1 MVKAPQASMFGLHL
15 SAVGA
20 GRQGRFQIRGERRL
34 AILRADWD
42 EQTRVW
48 ETSQK
53 VTAGTQKKNN
63 ETIVSWRPRER
74 AQMKRLLKEEGK
86 SFQC

>member
-63 ETIVSWRPRER
+63 ATIVTFLH
-74 AQMKRLLKEEGK
+74 KTFKFCLLLVFACFKILI
-86 SFQC
+86 

>member
-63 ETIVSWRPRER
+63 KTVTILFKGIRMNT
-74 AQMKRLLKEEGK
+74 AQLEILESSKAL
-86 SFQC
+86 